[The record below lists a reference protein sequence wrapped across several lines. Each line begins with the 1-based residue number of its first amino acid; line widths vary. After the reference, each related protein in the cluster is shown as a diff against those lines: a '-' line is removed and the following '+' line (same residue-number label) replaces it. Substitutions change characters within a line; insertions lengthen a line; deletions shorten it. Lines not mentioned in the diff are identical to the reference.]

1 MRHRLNARP
10 SRPGAAAVEMACL
23 LPFLLFLAVIAADW
37 ARLLHHTISADTC
50 ARSGALALSDETTWY
65 QVPGNEARLTP
76 YPAAFCKAGTPA
88 LTAAQQTVLET
99 AARKEDPS
107 LPASP
112 NGTVTATWAS
122 VTDAG
127 ATITVTVSRT
137 FNTISRFPGV
147 PSSQTVSRSVTLKVA
162 PQGTN

>member
-1 MRHRLNARP
+1 
-10 SRPGAAAVEMACL
+10 MAFM

-50 ARSGALALSDETTWY
+50 ARSGALALADETTWY
-65 QVPGNEARLTP
+65 QVPGNENRSTP
-76 YPAAFCKAGTPA
+76 YPAAYAKAGTPA

-99 AARKEDPS
+99 ATRKEDPD

-112 NGTVTATWAS
+112 NGTITAGWAS

-127 ATITVTVSRT
+127 PTITVTVSRT

-147 PSSQTVSRSVTLKVA
+147 PSSQTVSRTVTMKVA